1 MSQGKPLSPEKACEV
16 LHRYLSRG
24 EGRLERGVMLRE
36 AMFQAIKRGE
46 KPTGYRAEWLRKT
59 AMELIATMEDCA
71 LEFNLNHEDD
81 QISAMDLMDVLA
93 TAMGVLKRE
102 ASK

>member
-1 MSQGKPLSPEKACEV
+1 MSPDKPLSPEKACEV
-16 LHRYLSRG
+16 LHRYLSKG
-24 EGRLERGVMLRE
+24 ENRLEHGAQLRD
-36 AMFQAIKRGE
+36 AMFEAIKRGE

-59 AMELIATMEDCA
+59 AMELIATMEDA
-71 LEFNLNHEDD
+71 SLEFNLNHPDD